1 MKVLL
6 LEDVRGTGKKGEI
19 KDVSD
24 GYGRN
29 FLVKKNKAKV
39 ATDEVVAEWQEA
51 EKVRKENEA
60 KTLQQAKEYSKKLK
74 ELRVTIKRKAGESG
88 SLFGA
93 VTKDDIL
100 EAFKTQHSIE
110 LDKKHIETT
119 HGLKHL
125 GTYVLDIKFGHGIH
139 GELNIDIEAQ

>member
-29 FLVKKNKAKV
+29 FLVKKGKAKV
-39 ATDEVVAEWQEA
+39 ATDEVISEWNEA
-51 EKVRKENEA
+51 EKVRKESEA
-60 KTLQQAKEYSKKLK
+60 KALEQAKEYSKKLK
-74 ELRVTIKRKAGESG
+74 ELRVLIKQKAGESG

-93 VTKDDIL
+93 VTKDDIV

-119 HGLKHL
+119 HGLKHT
-125 GTYVLDIKFGHGIH
+125 GTYLLDIKFGHGIH